1 MDNMKAGFYSFIADY
16 ENTHQLG
23 SYADAS
29 KICAYKNS
37 TFTFSNHQYFYVQP
51 TKPEY
56 LYSLS

>member
-51 TKPEY
+51 TKP
-56 LYSLS
+56 